1 MTEALKETMSS
12 AWTDVKRG
20 LSSAPPN
27 DAYLAWNA
35 PGVETIKPYEQ
46 EKTQRIK
53 EVMER
58 MQKRNFDLHRKAF
71 RATHVKTQG
80 IVKGKL
86 RVHPDLP
93 EHLRQGIFAEP
104 GKTYDVAARYANEPY
119 LLQRDQENGPRGLG
133 LKVFGVTG
141 PRLEG
146 VDGSVNTQDFFF
158 NNAPSI
164 ELTDIDTT
172 LDIMS
177 LREKYF
183 DDPAALGRHLKM
195 RTDLVKQHAPYM
207 LPNTNIISHSM
218 YTQSAFRFGQHYGHM
233 ALFPVLEPQ
242 KAADDKVKND
252 DPSCVLSDWLFDYFG
267 GKEAKYEF
275 KVGRRA
281 SCYVSQSYSQD
292 TDPAGNGSGLPSHR
306 GWKRCVGRGDESLP
320 IPRHYHLPC
329 PRQLQSRTT
338 CVLGRSHVVGRV
350 ERAGC
355 A

>member
-1 MTEALKETMSS
+1 MTESLKEAVSS
-12 AWTDVKRG
+12 VWTDVKRG

-27 DAYLAWNA
+27 DAYLAWDA
-35 PGVETIKPYEQ
+35 SGVESIKPDEQ

-86 RVHPDLP
+86 QVHPDLP

-104 GKTYDVAARYANEPY
+104 DKTYDVAARYANEPY
-119 LLQRDQENGPRGLG
+119 LLQRDQESGPRGLG

-164 ELTDIDTT
+164 ELTDVDTT

-195 RTDLVKQHAPYM
+195 RTDLVKQHAPYL
-207 LPNTNIISHSM
+207 LPNSNIISHAM
-218 YTQSAFRFGQHYGHM
+218 YTQSAFRFGQYYGHM

-242 KAADDKVKND
+242 KIADDKVKND

-267 GKEAKYEF
+267 GKEARYEF
-275 KVGRRA
+275 KVRSP
-281 SCYVSQSYSQD
+281 SCCARPVYSQD
-292 TDPAGNGSGLPSHR
+292 ADSARDRPSSSSYR
-306 GWKRCVGRGDESLP
+306 GWKRSMGRGNKSLS
-320 IPRHYHLPC
+320 ILGHYHVSC
-329 PRQLQSRTT
+329 ARQLQSRKTS
-338 CVLGRSHVVGRV
+338 VLGGQDVVGRM
-350 ERAGC
+350 ERSGC

>member
-1 MTEALKETMSS
+1 M
-12 AWTDVKRG
+12 
-20 LSSAPPN
+20 
-27 DAYLAWNA
+27 
-35 PGVETIKPYEQ
+35 
-46 EKTQRIK
+46 
-53 EVMER
+53 
-58 MQKRNFDLHRKAF
+58 
-71 RATHVKTQG
+71 KTQG

-86 RVHPDLP
+86 QVHPDLP

-133 LKVFGVTG
+133 LKVFDVTG

-146 VDGSVNTQDFFF
+146 VNSSVSTQDFFF

-164 ELTDIDTT
+164 ELTDVDTT

-207 LPNTNIISHSM
+207 LPNTNMISHAM
-218 YTQSAFRFGQHYGHM
+218 YTQSAFRFGQYYGHM
-233 ALFPVLEPQ
+233 ALFPVLDPQ

-275 KVGRRA
+275 KIQLG
-281 SCYVSQSYSQD
+281 
-292 TDPAGNGSGLPSHR
+292 TDPAHHPTEDGSVVWDEATSPYQSLGTITFPAQDSFSHERRVFWEDRMSLDAWRGLDAHR
-306 GWKRCVGRGDESLP
+306 PLGGINRLRKDVYPHSKQTRDKINVSKSEDVRSIDE
-320 IPRHYHLPC
+320 IPN
-329 PRQLQSRTT
+329 
-338 CVLGRSHVVGRV
+338 
-350 ERAGC
+350 
-355 A
+355 

>member
-1 MTEALKETMSS
+1 MTESLKEAVSS
-12 AWTDVKRG
+12 VWTDVKRG

-27 DAYLAWNA
+27 DAYLAWDA
-35 PGVETIKPYEQ
+35 SGVESIKPDEQ

-86 RVHPDLP
+86 QVHPDLP

-104 GKTYDVAARYANEPY
+104 DKTYDVAARYANEPY
-119 LLQRDQENGPRGLG
+119 ILQRDQESGPRGLG

-141 PRLEG
+141 PRLED

-164 ELTDIDTT
+164 ELTDVDTT

-195 RTDLVKQHAPYM
+195 RTDLVKQHAPYL
-207 LPNTNIISHSM
+207 LPNSNIISHAM
-218 YTQSAFRFGQHYGHM
+218 YTQSAFRFGQYYGHM

-242 KAADDKVKND
+242 KIADDKVKND

-267 GKEAKYEF
+267 GKEARYEF
-275 KVGRRA
+275 KVRSP
-281 SCYVSQSYSQD
+281 SCCVSPVYSQD
-292 TDPAGNGSGLPSHR
+292 ADSARDRPSSSSYR
-306 GWKRCVGRGDESLP
+306 GRKRSMGRGNKSLS
-320 IPRHYHLPC
+320 ILGHYHVSC
-329 PRQLQSRTT
+329 ARQLQSRKTS
-338 CVLGRSHVVGRV
+338 VLGGQDVVGRM
-350 ERAGC
+350 ERSGC

>member
-1 MTEALKETMSS
+1 MTESLKEAVSS
-12 AWTDVKRG
+12 VWTDVKRG

-27 DAYLAWNA
+27 DAYLAWDA
-35 PGVETIKPYEQ
+35 SGVESIKPDEQ

-86 RVHPDLP
+86 QVHPDLP

-104 GKTYDVAARYANEPY
+104 DKTYDVAARYANEPY
-119 LLQRDQENGPRGLG
+119 ILQRDQESGPRGLG

-164 ELTDIDTT
+164 ELTDVDTT

-195 RTDLVKQHAPYM
+195 RTDLVKQHAPYL
-207 LPNTNIISHSM
+207 LPNSNIISHAM
-218 YTQSAFRFGQHYGHM
+218 YTQSAFRFGQYYGHM

-242 KAADDKVKND
+242 KIADDKVKND

-267 GKEAKYEF
+267 GKEARYEF
-275 KVGRRA
+275 KVRSPSCCVSPVYLQDADSARDRPSSSSYRGR
-281 SCYVSQSYSQD
+281 
-292 TDPAGNGSGLPSHR
+292 
-306 GWKRCVGRGDESLP
+306 KRSMGRGNKSLS
-320 IPRHYHLPC
+320 ILGHYHVSC
-329 PRQLQSRTT
+329 ARQLQSRKTS
-338 CVLGRSHVVGRV
+338 VLGGQDVVGRM
-350 ERAGC
+350 ERSGC